1 MTDFEAIDALLDSA
15 RQEVPLPPAGERR
28 ALREGLNLSRS
39 QVAQAL
45 GVGPSTVGGWEAGR
59 EPAGEVRERYAYF
72 LDGAR
77 KRLDGTTAAP
87 DAPEQRPRVR
97 GTPRTGP
104 RPHRRPGRRRRH
116 APRPPAVRALRTARR
131 PPSRGFRP
139 ALEPGGLRYAA
150 VRPAAAHGPADVQDP
165 EQHRNGLP
173 SGRRGVKVVPAGR
186 RLKTADSPD
195 LIGRAVAAAL
205 KAHAGTSPP
214 RPPPW

>member
-87 DAPEQRPRVR
+87 DAPEQPAPESEEPRE
-97 GTPRTGP
+97 
-104 RPHRRPGRRRRH
+104 
-116 APRPPAVRALRTARR
+116 
-131 PPSRGFRP
+131 P
-139 ALEPGGLRYAA
+139 ALAP
-150 VRPAAAHGPADVQDP
+150 
-165 EQHRNGLP
+165 
-173 SGRRGVKVVPAGR
+173 
-186 RLKTADSPD
+186 TA
-195 LIGRAVAAAL
+195 
-205 KAHAGTSPP
+205 
-214 RPPPW
+214 